1 MSPRVTTGYCHQHMI
16 TDTRNSIIPVIV
28 KILARPFC
36 EQARSEGPRGDR
48 CPTGPFLEEFAV
60 WWEGLVTRL
69 QAACAQL
76 L

>member
-1 MSPRVTTGYCHQHMI
+1 MSPTVTTGYCHQRTI

-28 KILARPFC
+28 KSLARPLC